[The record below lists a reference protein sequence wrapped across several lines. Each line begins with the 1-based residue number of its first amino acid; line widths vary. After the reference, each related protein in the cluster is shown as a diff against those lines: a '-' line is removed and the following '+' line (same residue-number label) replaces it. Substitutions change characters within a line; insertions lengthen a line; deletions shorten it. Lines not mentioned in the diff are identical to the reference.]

1 MGILLVRALA
11 AVFLVLPVFAAPAF
25 AQVGVPS
32 LAPQDLQMSTPSPLE
47 APEAPP
53 RSQTLAPFSPGSQ
66 TKTVLSLSA
75 LFAEGGPEI
84 ESGLHWRIF
93 ADQPDY
99 NGNHALVFET
109 NDAKAFVTLD
119 PGGYIVHVAY
129 GIAAD
134 TRHVVLG
141 TEAVSEEIVLN
152 AGALRFTGTS
162 GKQQLPADALSFD
175 IHRTDATGEQLVSQA
190 KAGQIVR
197 LNAGLYQITSTYGKA
212 NAKVQ
217 SEVRVEP
224 GKLTDAAVLHKAGR
238 VDLRLLGT
246 SGTEVSDATWSIL
259 TPGGDI
265 IVETLAE
272 LSGVVLAEGDYTAVA
287 RYEGKIYQKEFEVV
301 AGRAAQVD
309 RTQN

>member
-1 MGILLVRALA
+1 MGTGLIRTLGAALLAVAL
-11 AVFLVLPVFAAPAF
+11 LAAPAH
-25 AQVGVPS
+25 AQVDVPA
-32 LAPQDLQMSTPSPLE
+32 LAPQDLQMSVPSPLE
-47 APEAPP
+47 VPGTPP
-53 RSQTLAPFSPGSQ
+53 RGQTLAPFSPGSE

-84 ESGLHWRIF
+84 TSGLHWRVF
-93 ADQPDY
+93 ADQPDL

-109 NDAKAFVTLD
+109 NDPKALVTLD

-134 TRHVVLG
+134 TRHIVLG

-162 GKQQLPADALSFD
+162 GKQPIPANDLSFD
-175 IHRTDATGEQLVSQA
+175 IHRTDATGEQLVSHA

-197 LNAGLYQITSTYGKA
+197 LKAGLYQITSTYGKA

-238 VDLRLLGT
+238 VDLRLLAS
-246 SGTEVSDATWSIL
+246 SGTEVPDATWSIL

-265 IVETLAE
+265 IVETLE
-272 LSGVVLAEGDYTAVA
+272 DLSGVILAEGDYTAVA
-287 RYEGKIYQKEFEVV
+287 RYEGNIYQKDFEVV
-301 AGRAAQVD
+301 AGREAHID
-309 RTQN
+309 LTLN

>member
-1 MGILLVRALA
+1 M
-11 AVFLVLPVFAAPAF
+11 
-25 AQVGVPS
+25 
-32 LAPQDLQMSTPSPLE
+32 
-47 APEAPP
+47 
-53 RSQTLAPFSPGSQ
+53 
-66 TKTVLSLSA
+66 
-75 LFAEGGPEI
+75 
-84 ESGLHWRIF
+84 
-93 ADQPDY
+93 
-99 NGNHALVFET
+99 
-109 NDAKAFVTLD
+109 
-119 PGGYIVHVAY
+119 
-129 GIAAD
+129 
-134 TRHVVLG
+134 
-141 TEAVSEEIVLN
+141 
-152 AGALRFTGTS
+152 
-162 GKQQLPADALSFD
+162 
-175 IHRTDATGEQLVSQA
+175 SQA

-309 RTQN
+309 LTLN

>member
-11 AVFLVLPVFAAPAF
+11 AVLLVLPALAAPAV

-32 LAPQDLQMSTPSPLE
+32 LAPQDLQMSIPSPLE
-47 APEAPP
+47 APGAPP

-84 ESGLHWRIF
+84 ESGVHWRIF

-134 TRHVVLG
+134 TRHIVLG

-162 GKQQLPADALSFD
+162 GKQQLAADALSFD
-175 IHRTDATGEQLVSQA
+175 IHRTDATGEQLVSHA

-265 IVETLAE
+265 IVEKLEE

-287 RYEGKIYQKEFEVV
+287 RYEGNIYQKDFEVV
-301 AGRAAQVD
+301 AGRAAHVD
-309 RTQN
+309 LTLN